1 MTLLY
6 AFIGL
11 FALSTCLTGLFRSY
25 ALKKQLLDLP
35 NHRSSHTVPTPR
47 GGGVVF
53 VVLFL
58 LTLPLA
64 YTLKILPG
72 DLFKALLLP
81 AVIIAVVGYC
91 DDVNGLPAKLR
102 FAVQLA
108 AAVIFDS
115 WSVNGFWCA

>member
-81 AVIIAVVGYC
+81 AVIIAVVTTA
-91 DDVNGLPAKLR
+91 VIIAVTVIAK
-102 FAVQLA
+102 QGLA
-108 AAVIFDS
+108 ATIVFP
-115 WSVNGFWCA
+115 